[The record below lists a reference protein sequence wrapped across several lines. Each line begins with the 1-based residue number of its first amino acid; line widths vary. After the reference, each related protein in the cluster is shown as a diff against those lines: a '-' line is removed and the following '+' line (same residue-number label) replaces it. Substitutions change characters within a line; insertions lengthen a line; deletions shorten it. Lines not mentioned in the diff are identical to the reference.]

1 MSVISAIRFKK
12 VTEYPCGTQNN
23 GNFPVE
29 LNLHPVV
36 IKNSQS
42 ANDITTATRHR
53 QLCIVVN
60 LGMILLRP
68 YCSFLVIKIMLQILL
83 LMERSERLL
92 GSFCR

>member
-1 MSVISAIRFKK
+1 MELK
-12 VTEYPCGTQNN
+12 NN
-23 GNFPVE
+23 RNFPVE

-53 QLCIVVN
+53 KLCIVVN
-60 LGMILLRP
+60 IGMIHLRP

-83 LMERSERLL
+83 FMERSERLL
-92 GSFCR
+92 GSFCRR